1 MRKFDEWETRHLIRA
16 LEIAQVELDREAKN
30 FEHEKRA
37 IAASADSLVPDWLV
51 HDDARNKQ
59 LLKTFKLSLK
69 KKLEWNNMV
78 KEWME

>member
-1 MRKFDEWETRHLIRA
+1 MRKFDEWETQHLIRA
-16 LEIAQVELDREAKN
+16 LDLYQDDLDNRVN
-30 FEHEKRA
+30 FA
-37 IAASADSLVPDWLV
+37 PASVPDWV
-51 HDDARNKQ
+51 INDDARNKQ

>member
-16 LEIAQVELDREAKN
+16 LDLYQDGLDN
-30 FEHEKRA
+30 IVSGFQGPP
-37 IAASADSLVPDWLV
+37 ASVPDWV
-51 HDDARNKQ
+51 INDDARNKQ

>member
-16 LEIAQVELDREAKN
+16 LEIAQVELDREVKN
-30 FEHEKRA
+30 

-69 KKLEWNNMV
+69 KKLEWSNMV